1 MKAETAISVFIFG
14 NYFVLYN
21 GIKIVAFCG
30 LFCAFGKSGLTA
42 TTGELELLLFLWTV
56 RQFEKPQTVK
66 MQSGVSESDASGNV
80 I

>member
-30 LFCAFGKSGLTA
+30 LFCAFGKSGKTA
-42 TTGELELLLFLWTV
+42 TKGELELLLFLWTV
-56 RQFEKPQTVK
+56 
-66 MQSGVSESDASGNV
+66 
-80 I
+80 